1 MAPALIMLVLSVIAA
16 LGALAT
22 TGTEVLTLI
31 QYIALAA
38 GYFLVWDYVREEM
51 RRDENPER

>member
-22 TGTEVLTLI
+22 PDSGVLTLI
-31 QYIALAA
+31 QYIALLI
-38 GYFLVWDYVREEM
+38 GYFLVWDFVREE
-51 RRDENPER
+51 RRRERG